1 MEKNDRSDASLRD
14 KSVRRLKTLKLSDIK
29 RLAREAS
36 HVRLSPLHWL
46 LIVLV
51 AAAARHGALFRAAP
65 GPSVPV
71 YPVVEVAPVQTED
84 INIYGEYVGRIRAQQ
99 IVEIRARVEGYL
111 EKMLFAEGTYVKRT
125 RPSSS

>member
-51 AAAARHGALFRAAP
+51 AAAAATGLYFALRPAP
-65 GPSVPV
+65 SDRKSVV
-71 YPVVEVAPVQTED
+71 
-84 INIYGEYVGRIRAQQ
+84 
-99 IVEIRARVEGYL
+99 
-111 EKMLFAEGTYVKRT
+111 
-125 RPSSS
+125 